1 MTSYNHRN
9 NKRNNFRKRNNK
21 QNVFIENLNNYLSS
35 YIKKTN
41 NSNDIYFN
49 RYYD

>member
-1 MTSYNHRN
+1 MTSYSRRN
-9 NKRNNFRKRNNK
+9 NKRNNFRKNNK

-41 NSNDIYFN
+41 NSNDIHTF
-49 RYYD
+49 